1 MSNVLILYE
10 AVEPCNI
17 EITRMFW
24 LLEQKEIVSLRSKTV
39 SKITAEDIRWC
50 DVVVSVRSTSNFEVQ
65 LAKYARKLS
74 KYWVLMLD
82 DDFIG
87 LSEHYGKDSEGYWS
101 ARRNSLQ
108 KLTRNVDCLLAVNEL
123 LAEKYVEIGDIPK
136 YAITHTIIEDNELSK
151 PIQAAKRD
159 SDKVKIA
166 LYVND
171 GTLEMFN
178 RILMPVIPFLCEKYP
193 NKLAL
198 YFMAL
203 KPDLSEYK
211 DKLEINYVPHMPY
224 YEFKKYMADGHFDI
238 GLAPLED
245 GGFSTYK
252 YFNKYVEYTVA
263 GIPGIY
269 SGCRLY
275 RQVIEDGYNGMLC
288 ENTSEAWLGALSRF
302 IDNQEFRLQCANN
315 AQQHIY
321 ENFSTDSVLEKLLAD
336 IPELHEYQA
345 PKCSLSKVKFML
357 FIIKAAYVW
366 FRVRGWWH
374 MFLVYARAGKFSAMI
389 ARFHRKILGKEVP

>member
-10 AVEPCNI
+10 VVEPCNI

-24 LLEQKEIVSLRSKTV
+24 LLEQKDIVNLRSKTV
-39 SKITAEDIRWC
+39 SKITAEDISWC

-65 LAKYARKLS
+65 MAKYARKLS

-87 LSEHYGKDSEGYWS
+87 LSEDYGKDGEGYWS
-101 ARRNSLQ
+101 ARKNSLQ
-108 KLTRNVDCLLAVNEL
+108 ELTRNVDCLLVVNQL
-123 LAEKYVEIGDIPK
+123 LAEKYMAIGDIPK
-136 YAITHTIIEDNELSK
+136 YAITHTIIEAKELSK
-151 PIQAAKRD
+151 PIQAANHD
-159 SDKVKIA
+159 TDKVKIV

-203 KPDLSEYK
+203 KPDMSEYK

-224 YEFKKYMADGHFDI
+224 YEFKKYMADEHFNI
-238 GLAPLED
+238 GLAPMED
-245 GGFSTYK
+245 SGFSAYK

-263 GIPGIY
+263 GVPGVY
-269 SGCRLY
+269 SDCRLY

-288 ENTSEAWLGALSRF
+288 ENTSEAWFDALSIF
-302 IDNQEFRLQCANN
+302 IDNPEFRLQCANN

-321 ENFSTDSVLEKLLAD
+321 ENFSADSVLKKLVTD
-336 IPELHEYQA
+336 IPELRDFQA
-345 PKCSLSKVKFML
+345 PECSPVKVKFML
-357 FIIKAAYVW
+357 FIIKATYVL
-366 FRVRGWWH
+366 FRVRGWCH
-374 MFLVYARAGKFSAMI
+374 MFLVYAKAGKFSAMTS
-389 ARFHRKILGKEVP
+389 RFKRKILKKEVL